1 MTNKFINDNFVNE
14 GFTQTERYVLYDF
27 SNVSDYLFNDKKP
40 TEMHANFEE
49 EHYVNG
55 VTITYNI
62 QVTFEY
68 DNGIKNIEKL
78 KEWICNLFP
87 GEVQYFNFEPR
98 YIFKGSDTGVS
109 GTQDGLELPE
119 VQELIYY
126 FQIIVVKDVKDN
138 KNGSKQKENNQE

>member
-1 MTNKFINDNFVNE
+1 MIEKYTQDALIKE
-14 GFTQTERYVLYDF
+14 GFTQTEQDILYDF
-27 SNVSDYLFNDKKP
+27 ADVSDYLFSKEKP

-55 VTITYNI
+55 DTITYNI
-62 QVTFEY
+62 KVTFKY

-98 YIFKGSDTGVS
+98 YIFKGSDTGIS
-109 GTQDGLELPE
+109 GTQEGLVLPE

-126 FQIIVVKDVKDN
+126 FQIILVEGVKDKKD
-138 KNGSKQKENNQE
+138 GSKQKENN